1 MSEIDDVIID
11 AGGAYFNIR
20 SGASHPIGNG
30 EDATD
35 IIQSALD
42 QHPRV
47 FIPAGVYTISRPL
60 RIHSSGRTLLGAGA
74 LTVLRAAEGLD
85 QVILA
90 SSFDASVLSD
100 IHVEGLCVDGSAD
113 PLHVQGINLVNLR
126 RLTVRNVEGRSLESF
141 VGIAVVEQFEVSG

>member
-20 SGASHPIGNG
+20 SGASHPIGSG

-35 IIQSALD
+35 IIQNALD

-100 IHVEGLCVDGSAD
+100 IHVEGLCVDGSAE
-113 PLHVQGINLVNLR
+113 QSRIGIENDGDRNCGHQ
-126 RLTVRNVEGRSLESF
+126 VRHRSFRAEGFE
-141 VGIAVVEQFEVSG
+141 EQP